1 MSVASLKAGGV
12 VNVAVCVEV
21 ASASMQLTDEQAKA
35 QREREELY
43 GEGSS
48 SGRRMVEEEC
58 CLQSRRHSS
67 RSQQPLRRCR
77 QDWRSRPREAEGVA
91 AVRAAKAVAAAK
103 VEEKEG
109 EGEGD
114 SSKLRLSP
122 LVSL

>member
-1 MSVASLKAGGV
+1 
-12 VNVAVCVEV
+12 
-21 ASASMQLTDEQAKA
+21 
-35 QREREELY
+35 
-43 GEGSS
+43 
-48 SGRRMVEEEC
+48 MVERR
-58 CLQSRRHSS
+58 LQSRRRSS

-114 SSKLRLSP
+114 SSKLRLSRSISQGLGVYSFHVLFTLRLP
-122 LVSL
+122 TTHK